1 MKIKNY
7 SKIII
12 SILLLFL
19 MMGCVTGGGGETT
32 TDYHHYDVVTYQD
45 VVYAEEDGHFNIQF
59 TDDYRGYCFEYGEHE
74 ATRGDKFYVEQT
86 DYILNSENKDV
97 SNYLKLY
104 FVDYYN
110 ETQKDKVVTQHTI
123 WHFTDGFDGWRVNK
137 TLVDNIKATSEY
149 KKLPDDGTAYWNDT
163 HNMSYSFRSLV
174 SPLED
179 HQNFFAYLIDFVCID
194 NITDDDVN
202 GGVCNCT
209 NVTINNNY
217 YNNTTNV
224 FNNFTDI
231 VNNVTNNFVNE
242 THNYNNFTDIV
253 NNVTNNYNNF
263 TNNNNSIYINNSTNI
278 NNNNTVNN
286 ITLTVNNHTS
296 YIIITY
302 YIIPKCYNF
311 VIEHHTQKPIVKYDT
326 IHLENYKTGNPIK
339 AIIIITLL
347 AIIVATISYI
357 IRNQD
362 RW

>member
-1 MKIKNY
+1 
-7 SKIII
+7 
-12 SILLLFL
+12 
-19 MMGCVTGGGGETT
+19 MGCVTGGGGETT

-278 NNNNTVNN
+278 NNNNTINN

>member
-1 MKIKNY
+1 
-7 SKIII
+7 
-12 SILLLFL
+12 
-19 MMGCVTGGGGETT
+19 MGCATGGGGETT

-209 NVTINNNY
+209 NVTINNNNY

-278 NNNNTVNN
+278 NNNNTINN
-286 ITLTVNNHTS
+286 ITLTINNHTS

-326 IHLENYKTGNPIK
+326 IHLENYKTGNPTK

-362 RW
+362 QW

>member
-1 MKIKNY
+1 
-7 SKIII
+7 
-12 SILLLFL
+12 
-19 MMGCVTGGGGETT
+19 MGCVTGGGGETT